1 LINPLYPLRSRLLRA
16 VGACLASALALSF
29 PAAAQSDEVQFKEG
43 DIITFD
49 KVELLKP
56 YLPQE
61 FWAHREVFFWEGM
74 QLEIGAPFRD
84 YGPPPE
90 FEAVTE
96 RFKGQ
101 ARIGPSSS
109 LENYTAG
116 EPFPM
121 EEIDCLGDPQAGAK
135 IIWNFDRQWSGGGAE
150 NNFLYTYFDRGE
162 QLSLYY
168 QGEAKVV
175 EMMGRI
181 EPEYLDKNGGDIFKK
196 DKRKTVLGIEVD
208 EPFESRGLAALTYRY
223 KGSQEPPPGKYD
235 DTWIYQPDA
244 RRVRRFATKERTD
257 AISGTDFSFD
267 DLRSFAGIVPHY
279 DWTCLGEMVLIAPMN
294 TQMRAYPYSKDA
306 DFGPRGLSFANDRW
320 ELRHAIA
327 VRSVPVNP
335 DHPYSRKDIYID
347 KQSLTPLYSFA
358 YDRKESLW
366 KIIWHN
372 HRWSEDDPDW
382 YKGWAGV
389 KRPRDMRIVSDIIAN
404 AQTGTGNRIE
414 FWDSHGTPF
423 KSKAKVRR
431 YIDISRL
438 TQGR

>member
-1 LINPLYPLRSRLLRA
+1 MLKTLVILL
-16 VGACLASALALSF
+16 SALSLPAL
-29 PAAAQSDEVQFKEG
+29 AQSDGVPFKEG
-43 DIITFD
+43 DVLGYDRIED
-49 KVELLKP
+49 LKP

-61 FWAHREVFFWEGM
+61 FWTHRDIFFWEGM
-74 QLEIGAPFRD
+74 QLEIGPPFRD
-84 YGPPPE
+84 YSPPPE

-96 RFKGQ
+96 RYKGQ
-101 ARIGPSSS
+101 ARIGPGNS

-135 IIWNFDRQWSGGGAE
+135 VIWNFDRQWSGDGAD
-150 NNFLYTYFDRGE
+150 NHFLYTYFDRGE

-175 EMMGRI
+175 EMTGRI
-181 EPEYLDKNGGDIFKK
+181 EPEYLDKNGGDIFKN
-196 DKRKTVLGIEVD
+196 DKRKTVLGIEVE
-208 EPFESRGLAALTYRY
+208 EPFESRGLAAITYRY
-223 KGSQEPPPGKYD
+223 KGSQNPPETSKYD

-244 RRVRRFATKERTD
+244 RRVRRFATKQRTD

-279 DWTCLGEMVLIAPMN
+279 NWTCLGEMVLIAPMN

-327 VRSVPVNP
+327 IRSVPVDP
-335 DHPYSRKDIYID
+335 SHPYSRKDLYID

-358 YDRKESLW
+358 YDRKDSLW

-372 HRWSEDDPDW
+372 HRWSEDDPEW
-382 YKGWAGV
+382 YKGWKGV

-414 FWDSHGTPF
+414 FWDSHGTPLRN
-423 KSKAKVRR
+423 KAKVRR
-431 YIDISRL
+431 YIDVSRL